1 MLETILHDIFRT
13 LKKNA
18 CFGIIVSCLMGLSL
32 GVWVSGEAPTNNAV
46 AINGFNKSKRLITGL
61 VHATAVAIL
70 IDELVHLIVHIHD
83 RDLVD
88 LLRTMTVLV
97 AGLPSF
103 YYILT
108 ELDLMSSID
117 RVRHKTKEMER
128 RLEKTAPLLSS
139 ADDAV
144 FKVVPTTADFVTFL
158 ADASFRYM
166 MFTLILDLVLVL
178 LGITK
183 VNTFRIIN
191 RSIILESFFLC
202 GATNALTSQF
212 FKYCLDGFL
221 QMVQSDKRVTAAS
234 NNTKIRGKT
243 GPPAT
248 QVIAHSEEVYHR
260 QIEESARDLAHAE
273 EVMGSDHRD
282 SLSEDGISM
291 SESEILEESAG
302 YLGDEGDEW
311 QHNRKTWIVI

>member
-144 FKVVPTTADFVTFL
+144 FKVAPTTADFVTWL

-166 MFTLILDLVLVL
+166 MFTLILDLVLVI
-178 LGITK
+178 LGGTK

-191 RSIILESFFLC
+191 RTVFLGFFFIC
-202 GATNALTSQF
+202 GATSALTSRF
-212 FKYCLDGFL
+212 SKYCINGFL
-221 QMVQSDKRVTAAS
+221 QTVKGEKKVTTAS
-234 NNTKIRGKT
+234 TSTKDRGKT
-243 GPPAT
+243 RPSAT
-248 QVIAHSEEVYHR
+248 RLIARSEEVYNR
-260 QIEESARDLAHAE
+260 QIEDSAWNLAGGE
-273 EVMGSDHRD
+273 EMVGSNYGDR
-282 SLSEDGISM
+282 LSEDGISM
-291 SESEILEESAG
+291 SESELLEESAG
-302 YLGDEGDEW
+302 YLGGEGDDW
-311 QHNRKTWIVI
+311 QHNRKNWIVV